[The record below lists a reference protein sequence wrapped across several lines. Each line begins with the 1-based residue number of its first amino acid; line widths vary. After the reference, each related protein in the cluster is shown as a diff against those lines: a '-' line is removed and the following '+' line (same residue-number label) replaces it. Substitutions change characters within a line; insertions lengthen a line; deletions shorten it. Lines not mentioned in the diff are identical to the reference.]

1 MPCGRYAPIV
11 SRSWTQFLCATFPD
25 GNDVLVPAPHLNCYD
40 ANWKESQIY
49 AMLTLALWGCVVPIL
64 IALVMEVY
72 KRRLR
77 THEFSQKFSLVAFGL
92 KKQFVTWDCVGMIKK
107 FAVCATIVIFRDYTS
122 LQPML
127 VLVILLLF
135 TVLTSLLRPFY
146 NNIITYLYVAGE
158 VLPHHSSRCAPIIVV
173 TAISG
178 RASVRTPS
186 GSAQPAAPSMDCRY
200 SRTSCS
206 CPVLRR
212 ASRRRSRGSSACRTT
227 S

>member
-1 MPCGRYAPIV
+1 VPCERYAPIV

-92 KKQFVTWDCVGMIKK
+92 KKEFVAWDCVGMIKK

-127 VLVILLLF
+127 VLVVLLLF

-146 NNIITYLYVAGE
+146 NNIITYLFVAGE
-158 VLPHHSSRCAPIIVV
+158 VLPLRSNHCHHCNQRPRSCSSR
-173 TAISG
+173 T
-178 RASVRTPS
+178 
-186 GSAQPAAPSMDCRY
+186 MDCRF
-200 SRTSCS
+200 SPISCWY
-206 CPVLRR
+206 PVLRR
-212 ASRRRSRGSSACRTT
+212 TSRRRNKRRSAWHTT